1 MTASDL
7 ETHLVRA
14 IAVRTNGRAQ
24 ALKVQVLGG
33 RTVLS
38 GFSESYHAV
47 QLAVAGLMET
57 LDALGLDHPGQV
69 DLNID
74 VIPSHWVRP

>member
-1 MTASDL
+1 M
-7 ETHLVRA
+7 
-14 IAVRTNGRAQ
+14 
-24 ALKVQVLGG
+24 
-33 RTVLS
+33 S

-74 VIPSHWVRP
+74 VISSHSVRPAGVGGARRVPRP